1 MKKAY
6 KIGNL
11 YAKHILELDNEV
23 KHFKGGSFKSFFK
36 GLKKGFHKVAPI
48 ASTVATLTGNPEIGL
63 AVEGTDALLGNGANN
78 ELSPEILEYL
88 GGTMAQD
95 AEYKRLDA
103 IAKKY
108 TGKNLDEIDEKVVM
122 GQKEPVELKIKEIK
136 KLVGF

>member
-63 AVEGTDALLGNGANN
+63 AVEGTDVLLGNGANN
-78 ELSPEILEYL
+78 ELSPEILDSLNTYNNDL
-88 GGTMAQD
+88 TSSLYASDSDSD
-95 AEYKRLDA
+95 AVALHSAHGSCCVLEDWMITNSHTTPFTVY
-103 IAKKY
+103 I
-108 TGKNLDEIDEKVVM
+108 
-122 GQKEPVELKIKEIK
+122 Q
-136 KLVGF
+136 